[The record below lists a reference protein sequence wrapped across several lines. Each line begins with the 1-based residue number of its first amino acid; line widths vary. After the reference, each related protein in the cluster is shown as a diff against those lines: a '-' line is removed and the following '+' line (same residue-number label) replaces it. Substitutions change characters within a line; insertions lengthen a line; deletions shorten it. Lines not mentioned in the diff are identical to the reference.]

1 MVTRQRLVNLQRAI
15 LDASLELISRRG
27 IGALSMRE
35 VSRRLG
41 VTHGA
46 PYHHFRDRGAILAAL
61 TEEGFERLEQELRA
75 AAGRADD
82 PREQFEAL
90 GRAYVA
96 FAVSSPSYFRLM
108 FRPELAGKGKHP
120 GIERASERA
129 FGVLEEVVE
138 ACHAQGYGRGIPAK
152 ALALTG
158 WTASHGL
165 AALCVDGQLSG
176 ESPAAL
182 ARMMS
187 ATVSK
192 LLTVK

>member
-1 MVTRQRLVNLQRAI
+1 MNLQRAI

-35 VSRRLG
+35 VARRLG

-46 PYHHFRDRGAILAAL
+46 PYHHFRDRSAILAAL
-61 TEEGFERLEQELRA
+61 TEEGFQRLEQDLRA
-75 AAGRADD
+75 AAARSED
-82 PREQFEAL
+82 PRERFEAL

-96 FAVSSPSYFRLM
+96 FAVSQTAYFRLM
-108 FRPELAGKGKHP
+108 FRPELAGKRKHA
-120 GIERASERA
+120 GIERSSARA
-129 FGVLEEVVE
+129 FGVLEEVV
-138 ACHAQGYGRGIPAK
+138 AQCQAAGYGRGIAAE

-165 AALCVDGQLSG
+165 AALCVDGQLSA

-182 ARMMS
+182 ARVMS
-187 ATVSK
+187 ATLGK
-192 LLTVK
+192 LLRPASR